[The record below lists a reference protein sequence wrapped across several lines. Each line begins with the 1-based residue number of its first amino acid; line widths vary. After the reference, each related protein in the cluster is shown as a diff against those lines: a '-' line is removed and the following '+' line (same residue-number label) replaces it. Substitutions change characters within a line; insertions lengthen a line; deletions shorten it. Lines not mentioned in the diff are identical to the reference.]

1 MTLIGKSKLKINE
14 KGNAYLHSK
23 QRVGISKVEDTNI
36 ARAIVYDQHIIDSL
50 YLSKKLNESEHNAC
64 DKYLGLIATS
74 GAFLQSSAG
83 AVDKIFTGQS
93 FPSTPR
99 SIVLIKVQRELKKEC
114 GEQIERKFWRIMV
127 DSPKELDDIDIQVVK
142 TSAKTLLNYWYIS
155 LGESPVVMFQQALE
169 DRP

>member
-14 KGNAYLHSK
+14 IGNAYLHSK

-50 YLSKKLNESEHNAC
+50 YLSNKLNESEHNAC

-83 AVDKIFTGQS
+83 AVDKIFTGQ
-93 FPSTPR
+93 FYPYPPSC
-99 SIVLIKVQRELKKEC
+99 I
-114 GEQIERKFWRIMV
+114 IERQHCCSVTQFY
-127 DSPKELDDIDIQVVK
+127 PYPLC
-142 TSAKTLLNYWYIS
+142 YII
-155 LGESPVVMFQQALE
+155 EKQQCRSVTQFYPYPLCCIIE
-169 DRP
+169 RQ